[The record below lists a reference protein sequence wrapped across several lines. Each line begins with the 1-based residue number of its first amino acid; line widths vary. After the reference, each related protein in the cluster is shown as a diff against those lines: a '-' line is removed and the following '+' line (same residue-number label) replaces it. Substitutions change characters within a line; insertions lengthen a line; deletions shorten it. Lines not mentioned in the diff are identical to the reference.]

1 MKKIDIAF
9 TKKGIEEPNNYV
21 NRENFI
27 IVTTHLIIESVIVFG
42 SAFLAFRFD
51 FPTIIHYIMLSI
63 GISLIPSYFIFKSY
77 EARVYIMMT
86 TFKYLVENK
95 DELLAKFNELEEK
108 NKSEK
113 EDND

>member
-1 MKKIDIAF
+1 MKKIDFAF
-9 TKKGIEEPNNYV
+9 TKKDIEDPNNYV

-51 FPTIIHYIMLSI
+51 FSTILHYIMLSI

-77 EARVYIMMT
+77 EARMYIMMT

-95 DELLAKFNELEEK
+95 DELMAKFNELEEK

-113 EDND
+113 EDNN